1 VVWLAQAL
9 LEAAGDDF
17 DAAAH
22 SFERALAALAASS
35 MEREAAAV
43 CREWS
48 ELLVA
53 AGRSEEAASIASRRA
68 GLPRATRAKP

>member
-1 VVWLAQAL
+1 
-9 LEAAGDDF
+9 
-17 DAAAH
+17 
-22 SFERALAALAASS
+22 

-53 AGRSEEAASIASRRA
+53 ADRSEEAASIASRRA
-68 GLPRATRAKP
+68 GLARATRAKPWRLKLLILDRAASRTPGRCKSQSPLLA

>member
-1 VVWLAQAL
+1 MAQAL
-9 LEAAGDDF
+9 LEVAGEDF

-22 SFERALAALAASS
+22 SFERALDALTASS

-53 AGRSEEAASIASRRA
+53 AGRSEEAASIASRRV
-68 GLPRATRAKP
+68 GLARATGAKP